1 MKGGEALGDV
11 SNIYDRYANEVF
23 KYLMCLC
30 RDFDLAEEL
39 TQETFYQAVKSIHRY
54 NGECKM
60 SVWLCQIAKQ
70 SYYKYVEKNKKQ
82 QILQSQESSSIS
94 PETKIIKSEDKISL
108 FRQIHQLDE
117 PYKEVILL
125 RTLGELS
132 FREIG
137 EVQGKNENW
146 ARVTFYR
153 AKLKLKEGG
162 NESENEV

>member
-1 MKGGEALGDV
+1 MKGGEALGDI
-11 SNIYDRYANEVF
+11 SNIYNHYANEVF

-30 RDFDLAEEL
+30 RDPDLAEEL

-60 SVWLCQIAKQ
+60 SVWLCQIAKH

-82 QILQSQESSSIS
+82 QILQSQESCSIS
-94 PETKIIKSEDKISL
+94 PETELIKSEDKISL
-108 FRQIHQLDE
+108 FRQIHQLNE
-117 PYKEVILL
+117 PYKEVLLL
-125 RTLGELS
+125 RSLGELS

-153 AKLKLKEGG
+153 AKMKLKEGG
-162 NESENEV
+162 TDHDDKM